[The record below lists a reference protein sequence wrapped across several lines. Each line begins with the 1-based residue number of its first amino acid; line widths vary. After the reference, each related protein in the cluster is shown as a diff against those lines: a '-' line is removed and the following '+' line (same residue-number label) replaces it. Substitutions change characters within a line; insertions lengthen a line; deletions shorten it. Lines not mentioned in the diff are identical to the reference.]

1 MGWSGAG
8 SAAGWSHPYT
18 VERQVQFLVGYR
30 IGNTINPWQQYA
42 KSTQRDSNLDAGV
55 EGTKAKANL
64 QLLQTSTNLR
74 APPLCEGM
82 HAVQA
87 YTATEWS
94 DGTRHKI
101 EQVKYFEILK
111 QVIWLYFGCLFF

>member
-1 MGWSGAG
+1 M
-8 SAAGWSHPYT
+8 
-18 VERQVQFLVGYR
+18 Q
-30 IGNTINPWQQYA
+30 N
-42 KSTQRDSNLDAGV
+42 QRREIPILMLASR
-55 EGTKAKANL
+55 EPKAKANL